1 MFFMVGSMKSDQCL
15 QSSN

>member
-1 MFFMVGSMKSDQCL
+1 MVGSMKSDQCL